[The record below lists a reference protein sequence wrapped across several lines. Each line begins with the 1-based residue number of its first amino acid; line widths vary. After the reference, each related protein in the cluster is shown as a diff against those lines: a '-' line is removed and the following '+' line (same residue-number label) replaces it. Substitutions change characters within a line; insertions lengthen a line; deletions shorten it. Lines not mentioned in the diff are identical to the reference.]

1 MCAPVVVLVGHALLL
16 CSIRLDVD
24 NVTYAVGDKVG
35 RQFDGAVL
43 YTSSCSVLYS
53 AI

>member
-1 MCAPVVVLVGHALLL
+1 MVELVWHALLL
-16 CSIRLDVD
+16 CGISLDVD

-43 YTSSCSVLYS
+43 YTSSCSALYS